1 MSEVKNAA
9 PQKQKS
15 SGKRTAKKSRK
26 GTAVAAVAAGAA
38 VVVCAF
44 LGAVLFG
51 YQEIYPGVTV
61 DGLEVGKLDREQVL
75 TLLQQEYADRQQAL
89 GQVSIIVNGE
99 QHDLDISNMGAA
111 YNLEQTADN
120 ACAYG
125 RDGNIFHR
133 AGQVAAAFF
142 GGADIQAAIDVDP
155 QMVES
160 QMDDVAAQVSQQVEQ
175 PSYVLEGDKL
185 VIDRGQS
192 GYEVDKQQLSQLVLE
207 RLTQGSNEPIEY
219 TAPVAEPEP
228 VDLQAIHDEVA
239 GEMHNAY
246 LDLASDPTGNTIAPS
261 QAGADFDIQQVQA
274 LLDSSDQRI
283 VEAPVEFVAP
293 QITTEDLQSKLFR
306 DTLGSCTTKFNA
318 GLVGRTTNVKLAASH
333 INGTILNPGDVFSYN
348 DVVGPRTY
356 ATGFK
361 DATVFANGGA
371 EDGVGGGICQ
381 VSSTLYVATLKADM
395 EIVERRNHSLHVTY
409 VPLGQDATVAYGAVD
424 FRFRN
429 NTEYPIK
436 VVAGTSGSSLTV
448 SLVGTQTQNKK
459 VEIVTQTLSSDPFQT
474 IYEDDPSLEP
484 GKTKTK
490 TGGYPG
496 YKTVSYRVVYVDG
509 KEVSRTL
516 ENNSTYKRVD
526 KVILRGPEKP
536 AEQVPEQPVDPPA
549 EKPADPTPQPDP
561 EPPTDPT
568 PADPTPEE
576 PPVEAPPAEEPPAQ
590 PAP

>member
-9 PQKQKS
+9 PKKQKS
-15 SGKRTAKKSRK
+15 SGKRAAKTSRK
-26 GTAVAAVAAGAA
+26 GTAAAAVAGGVL
-38 VVVCAF
+38 VVICAF
-44 LGAVLFG
+44 LSAALFG
-51 YQEIYPGVTV
+51 YQDIYPGVTV
-61 DGLEVGKLDREQVL
+61 DGLEVGKMNREQVM
-75 TLLQQEYADRQQAL
+75 TLLEQEYADKQQAL
-89 GQVSIIVNGE
+89 GQVTIVVNGE
-99 QHDLDISNMGAA
+99 PHDLDISNMGAA

-120 ACAYG
+120 ACNYG
-125 RDGNIFHR
+125 RTGTIFHR
-133 AGQVAAAFF
+133 LGQVASAFF
-142 GGADIQAAIDVDP
+142 GGTDIQTAVDVDP
-155 QMVES
+155 QIVES
-160 QMDDVAAQVSQQVEQ
+160 QMDGVAAQVSQQVEQ
-175 PSYVLEGDKL
+175 PTYALEGDTL
-185 VIDRGQS
+185 TIDRGQA
-192 GYEVDKQQLSQLVLE
+192 GYEVDKQELSQLVLE
-207 RLTQGSNEPIEY
+207 RLTQGSSEPIEY
-219 TAPVAEPEP
+219 TAPIVEPDP

-239 GEMHNAY
+239 AEMHNAY

-274 LLDSSDQRI
+274 LLDGSDQRV
-283 VEAPVEFVAP
+283 VEAQVEFLEP

-318 GLVGRTTNVKLAASH
+318 GLAGRTTNVKLAASH

-395 EIVERRNHSLHVTY
+395 EIVERRNHSLFVSY

-429 NTEYPIK
+429 NTDYPIK
-436 VVAGTSGSSLTV
+436 VAAGTSGSSLTV
-448 SLVGTQTQNKK
+448 SLIGTQTQDKR

-474 IYEDDPSLEP
+474 VYEDDPSLAP

-490 TGGYPG
+490 SGGYPG

-536 AEQVPEQPVDPPA
+536 AEPTPEPPAEQPANPPEQPAVQPDPEQPTEPAPETPPAGDPPA
-549 EKPADPTPQPDP
+549 E
-561 EPPTDPT
+561 ES
-568 PADPTPEE
+568 
-576 PPVEAPPAEEPPAQ
+576 AP
-590 PAP
+590 

>member
-1 MSEVKNAA
+1 MSEVKNAT

-15 SGKRTAKKSRK
+15 SGKRAAKKSRK
-26 GTAVAAVAAGAA
+26 GTATAAVVAGAL

-44 LGAVLFG
+44 LGAALVG
-51 YQEIYPGVTV
+51 YQDIYPGVTI
-61 DGLEVGKLDREQVL
+61 DGLEVGKMNREQVL
-75 TLLQQEYADRQQAL
+75 TLLQQEYADKQQAL
-89 GQVSIIVNGE
+89 GQVSIVVNGE

-125 RDGNIFHR
+125 RTGNIFHR

-142 GGADIQAAIDVDP
+142 GGADIKTAVNVDP
-155 QMVES
+155 QIVES
-160 QMDDVAAQVSQQVEQ
+160 QMEGVAAQVSQQVEQ
-175 PSYVLEGDKL
+175 PSYALEGDTL
-185 VIDRGQS
+185 IIDRGQA

-207 RLTQGSNEPIEY
+207 RLTQGSSEPIEY
-219 TAPVAEPEP
+219 TAPVVEPDP
-228 VDLQAIHDEVA
+228 VNLQAIHDEIA

-274 LLDSSDQRI
+274 ILDGSDQRV
-283 VEAPVEFVAP
+283 VEAPVQFVAP

-306 DTLGSCTTKFNA
+306 DTLGSCTTRFNA

-395 EIVERRNHSLHVTY
+395 EIVERRNHSLCVSYVT
-409 VPLGQDATVAYGAVD
+409 VGHDATVAYGAVD

-429 NTEYPIK
+429 NTDYPIK

-448 SLVGTQTQNKK
+448 SLLGTQTQDKR

-474 IYEDDPSLEP
+474 VYEDDPSLAP
-484 GKTKTK
+484 GQTKTK
-490 TGGYPG
+490 SGGYPG

-526 KVILRGPEKP
+526 KVILRGPEKV
-536 AEQVPEQPVDPPA
+536 AEQP
-549 EKPADPTPQPDP
+549 P
-561 EPPTDPT
+561 EPPVEPPTEPSEEPTTQPETPTDPA
-568 PADPTPEE
+568 PEEPSAEE
-576 PPVEAPPAEEPPAQ
+576 PPVEEPPAEEPPAQ
-590 PAP
+590 QDP